1 VTGPAAGPVPGAP
14 SAPGRREVVVVVPA
28 FNEEP
33 TVGRVVRE
41 LVDAGLDCVVVDDG
55 SADATAER
63 AREAG
68 ATVVRLPFNLGI
80 GGSLRCG
87 FRYAVAKGYRVVVQ
101 CDADGQHVP
110 AEIEALL
117 EAQRSTGAH
126 LVVGSRFL
134 GREAPTYRVGRVRRL
149 AMRMLTRVVQRSTGL
164 EMTDT
169 TSGFR
174 CVARPLLDAWADDY
188 PAQYM
193 ESLEALIASA
203 RAGYRIV
210 EVPAGMHEREAGV
223 PSAGAVSAAKFMLR
237 VFLATAVGLGYKVRP
252 LDATAD
258 PGSESAPTLD
268 LDAPVTGPPRSRA
281 LR

>member
-1 VTGPAAGPVPGAP
+1 MSEA
-14 SAPGRREVVVVVPA
+14 RRSDVVVVVPA

-33 TVGRVVRE
+33 TVGKVVQG
-41 LVDAGLDCVVVDDG
+41 LIAAGLDCVVVDDG
-55 SADATAER
+55 SHDATAAR

-87 FRYAVAKGYRVVVQ
+87 FRYAIAKGYRIAVQ

-126 LVVGSRFL
+126 LVIGSRFL
-134 GREAPTYRVGRVRRL
+134 GRDAPTYTVGRTRRF
-149 AMRMLTRVVQRSTGL
+149 AMRVLTRVVRRSTGL

-174 CVARPLLDAWADDY
+174 CVARPLLDAWAVDY

-203 RAGYRIV
+203 RAGYTVV
-210 EVPAGMHEREAGV
+210 EVPTGMHEREAGT
-223 PSAGAVSAAKFMLR
+223 PSARPLAAAKFLLR
-237 VFLATAVGLGYKVRP
+237 VFLATAVGLGYKVHP
-252 LDATAD
+252 LPAEPAPTGPAAT
-258 PGSESAPTLD
+258 TLD
-268 LDAPVTGPPRSRA
+268 LEEAPAPAADEGV